1 MNSLRGKIFVAI
13 ANVINKISL
22 VFFLT
27 FAAILSSE
35 VLDSYYLQQSA
46 VSSQEQPIN
55 THPTITL
62 CFEDHSKSHWNR
74 EMYALGSKLTI
85 QYFVNES

>member
-1 MNSLRGKIFVAI
+1 MNSPKGKIFVAI
-13 ANVINKISL
+13 ANVLYKISL

-35 VLDSYYLQQSA
+35 VLDSYFSQQSA

-55 THPTITL
+55 EHPTITI
-62 CFEDHSKSHWNR
+62 CNAAP
-74 EMYALGSKLTI
+74 YI